1 MFYKN
6 GLVDRGR
13 PFLLQAGLYYICIHM
28 RLNRF
33 IGIFDRYV
41 IKKYL
46 STFFFTMVLITMIA
60 VAINFF
66 ENVDKFLDDEVKLK
80 DVFLT
85 YYLNFIPWI
94 NGLLWPLFALLAVI
108 FFTSR
113 MARDSEIV
121 ATLSAGISYNRMLR
135 PFVVAG
141 SVIAI
146 LLWIGNNYVIPN
158 SSRIKNEFESQ
169 YIRRGAK
176 QTLSSDI
183 HFYTRP
189 NEKAYFRLFS
199 SRDSTARNF
208 RLERFKNGQLVYM
221 LKSDNLK
228 FIKASGKWR
237 MNDYEEHAINGLN
250 ENLVIKRE
258 ITKDTLLPFE
268 PDDFVR
274 YSKQMEML
282 TTTELRKFINNEQGK
297 GLDTAKKYIIE
308 LYRRTADPFT
318 IIILTLMGVTIASR
332 KVRGGMGLHLASGV
346 ILGSVFVIL
355 SKFTVTF
362 ASNLDLHPGL
372 GVWLPNI
379 VFSIIAFYLY
389 RKAQT

>member
-1 MFYKN
+1 
-6 GLVDRGR
+6 
-13 PFLLQAGLYYICIHM
+13 
-28 RLNRF
+28 
-33 IGIFDRYV
+33 
-41 IKKYL
+41 
-46 STFFFTMVLITMIA
+46 MVLITMIA

-66 ENVDKFLDDEVKLK
+66 ENVDKFLSDEVKLK

-135 PFVVAG
+135 PFVIAG
-141 SVIAI
+141 SIIAV

-208 RLERFKNGQLVYM
+208 RLERFKAGHLVYM

-228 FIKASGKWR
+228 FIKQSGKWR
-237 MNDYEEHAINGLN
+237 MNDYEEHFINGLN
-250 ENLVIKRE
+250 ERMVIKKE
-258 ITKDTLLPFE
+258 ITKDTLFPFQ

-274 YSKQMEML
+274 YTKQMEML
-282 TTTELRKFINNEQGK
+282 TTTELRRFINEEQDK
-297 GLDTAKKYIIE
+297 GLDTAKKYVIE
-308 LYRRTADPFT
+308 LYRRSADPFT
-318 IIILTLMGVTIASR
+318 IIILTFIGVTIASR

-346 ILGSVFVIL
+346 ILGSIFVIL

-362 ASNLDLHPGL
+362 ASNLDLHPSL
-372 GVWLPNI
+372 GVWLPNLI
-379 VFSIIAFYLY
+379 FSVIAYNLY

>member
-1 MFYKN
+1 
-6 GLVDRGR
+6 
-13 PFLLQAGLYYICIHM
+13 
-28 RLNRF
+28 
-33 IGIFDRYV
+33 
-41 IKKYL
+41 
-46 STFFFTMVLITMIA
+46 MVLITMIA

-66 ENVDKFLDDEVKLK
+66 ENVDKFLNDDVNLK

-113 MARDSEIV
+113 MAKDSEII
-121 ATLSAGISYNRMLR
+121 ATLSAGVSYNRMLR
-135 PFVVAG
+135 PFLIG
-141 SVIAI
+141 GIIIAT

-158 SSRIKNEFESQ
+158 SSRIKNEFESEF
-169 YIRRGAK
+169 IRKSSK
-176 QTLSSDI
+176 QTLSTDI
-183 HFYTRP
+183 HFYTGP

-208 RLERFKNGQLVYM
+208 RLERFKDGQLIYM

-228 FIKASGKWR
+228 YVKESEKWR
-237 MNDYEEHAINGLN
+237 MTDFEEHFINNLS
-250 ENLVIKRE
+250 EKLVIKRE
-258 ITKDTLLPFE
+258 IVRDTVFPFK

-274 YSKQMEML
+274 YTKQMEML
-282 TTTELRKFINNEQGK
+282 TTTELRKFINQEQDK
-297 GLDTAKKYIIE
+297 GLGAAKKYVIE
-308 LYRRTADPFT
+308 LYRRSADPFT
-318 IIILTLMGVTIASR
+318 IIILTFIGVTIASR

-346 ILGSVFVIL
+346 ILGSIFVIL

-362 ASNLDLHPGL
+362 ASNLEFHPGI

-379 VFSIIAFYLY
+379 IFSIIAFYLY
-389 RKAQT
+389 LKAQT